1 MDKKFLV
8 SNYVV
13 LWEIWKFLVVVNY
26 TIDRDFFIIYIGFFS
41 FKLVLKNRFIVFIL
55 GNRGEVLIVRL
66 EELIIVFY
74 V

>member
-26 TIDRDFFIIYIGFFS
+26 IIDRDFFII
-41 FKLVLKNRFIVFIL
+41 
-55 GNRGEVLIVRL
+55 
-66 EELIIVFY
+66 
-74 V
+74 

>member
-26 TIDRDFFIIYIGFFS
+26 TIDRDFFII
-41 FKLVLKNRFIVFIL
+41 
-55 GNRGEVLIVRL
+55 
-66 EELIIVFY
+66 
-74 V
+74 